1 MAVMSVVYVVVA
13 GVVVDGARALLDK
26 LSVGFFFVG
35 DVYCHARKCAGA
47 ILCVGCFISAF
58 AHSRISFEVQWQY
71 GLPRLFGFLQL

>member
-47 ILCVGCFISAF
+47 ILCA
-58 AHSRISFEVQWQY
+58 
-71 GLPRLFGFLQL
+71 